1 MERRFL
7 ANRQETVGT
16 SEEGEKVEK
25 VDTAFGSAGGND
37 AHGFSGLGL
46 AAWTW

>member
-1 MERRFL
+1 MKRRFL
-7 ANRQETVGT
+7 ANRQETAGT